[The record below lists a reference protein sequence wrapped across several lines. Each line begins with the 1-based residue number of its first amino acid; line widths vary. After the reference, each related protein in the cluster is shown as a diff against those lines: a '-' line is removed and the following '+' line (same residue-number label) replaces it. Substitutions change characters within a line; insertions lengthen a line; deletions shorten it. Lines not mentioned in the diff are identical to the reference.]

1 MMLAILI
8 AVYLGAL
15 VFDLRP
21 RLKTAPK
28 GEVAL
33 YIALLVVSFSLLT
46 MSELGV
52 KVPSPSPPIKQV
64 IQSIFHIQ

>member
-8 AVYLGAL
+8 AVYVGAL

-28 GEVAL
+28 GAVAL
-33 YIALLVVSFSLLT
+33 YIVLMAVSFTLLT
-46 MSELGV
+46 MSQLGV
-52 KVPSPSPPIKQV
+52 KVPSPAPPIKEAVQA
-64 IQSIFHIQ
+64 IFGL